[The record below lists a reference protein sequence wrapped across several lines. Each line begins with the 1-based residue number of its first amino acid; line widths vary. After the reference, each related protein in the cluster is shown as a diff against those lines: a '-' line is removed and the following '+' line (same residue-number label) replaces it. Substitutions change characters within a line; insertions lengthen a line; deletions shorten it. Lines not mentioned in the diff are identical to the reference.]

1 MHNQYSSN
9 FIFPLADKYR
19 IPIDNLNPAE
29 FSDETYF
36 GFCQEYID
44 QARTRDINLKL
55 HLHNKPNLFRAFL
68 PWRDYIFNTVF
79 QLQWYYDELVIY
91 DPIIFEISHFKT
103 GNIEDDKRKLRELLV
118 FLNSLK
124 ESINGGFLLFAS
136 YDTFIT
142 SNKVLEENKFDAL
155 LSVPEIRY
163 ECDKLIH
170 VYKMVS
176 AEGEKKSYFNVR
188 GYYRNKQVMFTVVKD
203 FEKIKT
209 EEGYGVWFDLVGS
222 KYIPLS
228 IEDTKKKDS
237 MTEHTMGL
245 RKNML
250 LRFVRY

>member
-1 MHNQYSSN
+1 MSSVNPVTSMIYAFTFKNPPSLFMHNQYSSN

-155 LSVPEIRY
+155 LSVH
-163 ECDKLIH
+163 K
-170 VYKMVS
+170 
-176 AEGEKKSYFNVR
+176 
-188 GYYRNKQVMFTVVKD
+188 
-203 FEKIKT
+203 
-209 EEGYGVWFDLVGS
+209 
-222 KYIPLS
+222 
-228 IEDTKKKDS
+228 
-237 MTEHTMGL
+237 
-245 RKNML
+245 
-250 LRFVRY
+250 